1 LIWQSCSNYGRIGT
15 SINSSLKTAGL
26 KPWYLTAVLIP
37 FPRKEFIPFDENGFL
52 FFREFELGN
61 RRYIISFDVAR
72 FLDEQKKLKQ
82 RIEQVLNWVQQK
94 NQTLAEAKKARNREK
109 LEQEIQTMLKRK
121 RVKKVS

>member
-1 LIWQSCSNYGRIGT
+1 
-15 SINSSLKTAGL
+15 
-26 KPWYLTAVLIP
+26 LIP